1 MQKAAVASF
10 WETKHPQDKVTTAKR
25 VKNKATPISPLNDG
39 RLDIEANKNAPQSG
53 PSRHSQR
60 LADNAREKMKAEGS
74 AEKPKK
80 SDRKARQTPSATT
93 KPEKADSS
101 TQPTWKGAAKL
112 KGRGII
118 SDTSEDDDVMDERE
132 GNGNTAETRKRPREN
147 TQVVESS
154 KSSRNARRKVTQ
166 AIELG
171 SVPEEPLQV
180 SLHAESDHGD
190 SNSLGSGSEDGAD
203 DDDSEPTPGK
213 SKRNEEPPSPT
224 QNPAQVNSDDEPPS
238 PTQYQ
243 AGVSGGNDDFGLSE
257 VEEVDDMLLLPV
269 VKPKPK
275 IETTQEHSVTS
286 STGTGT
292 DDPSSSEEDA
302 NMDDDSDTEPDEAEG
317 TDRPQQRRRV
327 FKRKRLFSQD
337 SSSDEPKP
345 KRPAPQAVGMS
356 DKRQN
361 NVNRE
366 IDRIATRVSRSLSL
380 ASGSSR
386 SSSPPGWAVVVNWS

>member
-10 WETKHPQDKVTTAKR
+10 WETKHPQDKVATTAKR
-25 VKNKATPISPLNDG
+25 VKNKATPISPLND
-39 RLDIEANKNAPQSG
+39 ESG

-74 AEKPKK
+74 AESKHPAL
-80 SDRKARQTPSATT
+80 SRLVMLTYGLRTQEVRQEGPATKTPTATT

-101 TQPTWKGAAKL
+101 TKPIAWKGAAKL
-112 KGRGII
+112 KGRMII
-118 SDTSEDDDVMDERE
+118 SDTSEDDDVMADERE

-154 KSSRNARRKVTQ
+154 KLSDARRKVTQ
-166 AIELG
+166 AIELE
-171 SVPEEPLQV
+171 SVPEEPLQI

-213 SKRNEEPPSPT
+213 SKRNEKPPSPT

-238 PTQYQ
+238 PTQY
-243 AGVSGGNDDFGLSE
+243 
-257 VEEVDDMLLLPV
+257 LLPASV

-302 NMDDDSDTEPDEAEG
+302 NMDDDSDSEPDEAEGAAEG

-345 KRPAPQAVGMS
+345 KRPYVL
-356 DKRQN
+356 
-361 NVNRE
+361 
-366 IDRIATRVSRSLSL
+366 VS
-380 ASGSSR
+380 
-386 SSSPPGWAVVVNWS
+386 